1 MLLARGSVTDRPWGQ
16 TLGAL
21 AAKRLSG
28 QLTISSEDKVFAIA
42 FIDGAIVGATSPLT
56 ADAAL
61 RIALTNHM
69 VSKAAVND
77 ITRRLAAAGNRD
89 EVDVIVEATNL
100 SPELAE
106 RLRRKVLVQR
116 AARTHALESGEFTI
130 DSDISIATSDGIEV
144 AIPAAVYLGAKM
156 YLSEQRLADA
166 LRDFGDAY
174 ILKPDIDAMLDQF
187 ELTEDSERRIVQEL
201 HSGTSLPELEAAH
214 RDIDPRTMQAV
225 LYATT
230 ACGACVPQAAPAIPR
245 AATAPV
251 VRPSSAQIDQRAAA
265 IDSAATMAARTAT
278 RDQNAAS
285 PYSFVARTSSRDP
298 APAGGRAVTRDDGDV
313 TAAAVR
319 LSQGKAPSTP
329 PMNIARTSTSPLAA
343 GTESGPRIS
352 RAGTGNPDYDPPQ
365 LGRASTSN
373 PAIGRTPTP
382 MPGRSPTG
390 NPLAAR
396 APTPTPTMGRAPT
409 PASGRSPTGNP
420 LSGRSPTGNPL
431 GGRSPTGS
439 PITGRAPTP
448 ITRAPSNVPLGR
460 SPTNPI
466 AGRAPTDEPYVSR
479 TMTAR
484 RTKALIAARWILVEQ
499 GADYFAL
506 LGVPFDAVPD
516 VCRVAY
522 VGISAQ
528 LHADK
533 LTELGVDDPENI
545 ASKLITQLGAAY
557 AVLTDL
563 ARRNDYMTTLLRPDL
578 QLPVIPRTQTSE
590 DRGRDAAESF
600 KRGESALRRNDPEEA
615 CVELARAVELQPQDV
630 DYAAMLG
637 WARFCAATDRAS
649 VAPAARQALE
659 RAVQKSANPVNA
671 RFLIGRIERM
681 LGRDREAMHH
691 FEQVIDLEP
700 RHQEA
705 AAEIRAIEM
714 RARSKK

>member
-1 MLLARGSVTDRPWGQ
+1 MLLARGTLTDRPWGQ

-69 VSKAAVND
+69 VSKTSVND
-77 ITRRLAAAGNRD
+77 ISRRLAASSDRD
-89 EVDVIVEATNL
+89 EIDVIVEATSL
-100 SPELAE
+100 STELAE

-116 AARTHALESGEFTI
+116 AARTHALETGEFTI
-130 DSDISIATSDGIEV
+130 DSDISIPTADGIEV
-144 AIPAAVYLGAKM
+144 PIPAAVYLGAKM
-156 YLSEQRLADA
+156 YLSERRLADS

-174 ILKPDIDAMLDQF
+174 ILKPGTDAMLDQF
-187 ELTEDSERRIVQEL
+187 GFSESGEQRIVQEL

-225 LYATT
+225 LYATL
-230 ACGACVPQAAPAIPR
+230 ACGACSAQDAPSIPR
-245 AATAPV
+245 AATAPSL
-251 VRPSSAQIDQRAAA
+251 RPSSGTIEERAIAV
-265 IDSAATMAARTAT
+265 DSAATMAARTAT
-278 RDQNAAS
+278 RDQNVAS

-298 APAGGRAVTRDDGDV
+298 APAGGRTTTRDPAPPGGRTTTRDDGDA

-319 LSQGKAPSTP
+319 LSRGQP
-329 PMNIARTSTSPLAA
+329 PASPANALAA

-352 RAGTGNPDYDPPQ
+352 RAGTGNPDYDPPT

-373 PAIGRTPTP
+373 PVIGRTPTP
-382 MPGRSPTG
+382 LPGRSPTG
-390 NPLAAR
+390 NPLPSR
-396 APTPTPTMGRAPT
+396 SPTGNPIA
-409 PASGRSPTGNP
+409 GRSPTGNP
-420 LSGRSPTGNPL
+420 LSARAPTPVNRSATGSPIAARSPTGNPVAGRSPTGNPITA
-431 GGRSPTGS
+431 RTVTG
-439 PITGRAPTP
+439 
-448 ITRAPSNVPLGR
+448 
-460 SPTNPI
+460 
-466 AGRAPTDEPYVSR
+466 EPYVSR

-484 RTKALIAARWILVEQ
+484 RTKAMIAARWILVEQ
-499 GADYFAL
+499 GADYFQL

-516 VCRVAY
+516 VCRIAY
-522 VGISAQ
+522 AGLTQQ
-528 LHADK
+528 LHPDK
-533 LTELGVDDPENI
+533 LTELGVDDPDNT
-545 ASKLITQLGAAY
+545 ASKVSMQLAAAY
-557 AVLTDL
+557 AVLTDP

-590 DRGRDAAESF
+590 DRGRDAAEAF

-615 CVELARAVELQPQDV
+615 CLELARAVELQPQDV
-630 DYAAMLG
+630 DYAGMLG
-637 WARFCAATDRAS
+637 WARFSAATDRVGA
-649 VAPAARQALE
+649 APAARLALE
-659 RAVQKSANPVNA
+659 RAVQKSPTPVNA

-681 LGRDREAMHH
+681 LGRDREALHH
-691 FEQVIDLEP
+691 FQQVIDLDP

-705 AAEIRAIEM
+705 LAEIRGIEM